1 MPKSFLQIHSK
12 AIGKTLLALLCGI
25 FFINISIIVIYLI
38 VGLNCYLSEPGEDI
52 PSQFVTFEYF
62 FQGLGYL
69 SILMIIAFCAVLL
82 YNYTLG
88 RIQKTPIAQ
97 PTSPLQNLTKEQE
110 QRIIDT
116 LKTFAQPLPGKSK
129 LNRAR
134 TTQFLRALTELG
146 YIDANLDGKI
156 IMPWVEY
163 VTGYTDGEPG
173 HFNDQYR
180 KASKL
185 DSNVRQYME
194 EITQHLNA

>member
-1 MPKSFLQIHSK
+1 MPKSLIQIQSK

-25 FFINISIIVIYLI
+25 FLVNISIILIYLI

-52 PSQFVTFEYF
+52 PSQFVPFASF